1 MSLFKAVVAACPSR
15 FVNAWRLRSGGKVF
29 VVTPAHVPLHS
40 SRTLS
45 TSESS
50 GLRDVATAEDVTA
63 TEDTSADSTPVTGAQ
78 LSGFETML
86 LNEIRGLRKTSHCQG
101 QSMRSLEQSMRS
113 QEQAMRSLEAKV
125 LTISDID
132 RILNMMA
139 TPMVLPW
146 SHMSFLM
153 QDGVDMASLIG
164 KVGQPEC

>member
-15 FVNAWRLRSGGKVF
+15 FVNAWRLCSGGKNS
-29 VVTPAHVPLHS
+29 AILLH
-40 SRTLS
+40 SRTLT

-86 LNEIRGLRKTSHCQG
+86 LSEIRGLRKTSHFQG
-101 QSMRSLEQSMRS
+101 QAIRSLEQS
-113 QEQAMRSLEAKV
+113 MRSLEAKV

-132 RILNMMA
+132 RILNVMA